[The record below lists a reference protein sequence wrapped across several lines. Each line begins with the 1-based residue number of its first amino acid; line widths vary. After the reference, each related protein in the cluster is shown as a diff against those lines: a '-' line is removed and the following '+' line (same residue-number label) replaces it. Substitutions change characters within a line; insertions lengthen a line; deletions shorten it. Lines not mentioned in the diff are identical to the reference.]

1 MEVNTQVMERD
12 QQQLGEERRV
22 KHADVPII
30 YQLLDAP
37 RRDCAVVC
45 LHGVAS
51 NATRFYEWM
60 SRSALHGRCVL
71 VALDQR
77 GHGRSLTYR
86 AFSRADWCMDLAAV
100 LAEEQLH
107 GVILGHSMG
116 AQVALDYASRI
127 KHGARGLILIDP
139 VFPQALTGTLKT
151 VARWRRP
158 LRLVIGL
165 LRFFNRLGLR
175 RRQYRYRSLYQL
187 DLNTRAYLSA
197 NPDKDIAT
205 LYMDPFADLEYM
217 PLANYLQ
224 DLYEV
229 TRPLADLNAIDI
241 PVLVLLSK
249 GASTSDVGHNQR
261 ILAGLRQCEIQVID
275 ADHWLLTEQ
284 PEAARSAIDS
294 WVNRTLHL
302 DS

>member
-1 MEVNTQVMERD
+1 MLERD
-12 QQQLGEERRV
+12 PQSLGEERRV
-22 KHADVPII
+22 KQTGATIV
-30 YQLLDAP
+30 YQWLDAP

-60 SRSALHGRCVL
+60 SRSSLHGHCAL
-71 VALDQR
+71 LALDQR

-86 AFSRADWCMDLAAV
+86 AFSRADWCADVAAV
-100 LAEEQLH
+100 FTHENLNGIL
-107 GVILGHSMG
+107 LGHSMG

-127 KHGARGLILIDP
+127 KQGARGLILIDP

-158 LRLVIGL
+158 LRLLIGI

-175 RRQYRYRSLYQL
+175 RRQYRYRSLYKL
-187 DLNTRAYLSA
+187 DVATRAYLAA
-197 NPDKDIAT
+197 NPDKDIAS
-205 LYMDPFADLEYM
+205 LYMDPFADLEYL
-217 PLANYLQ
+217 PLVNYLQ

-229 TRPLADLNAIDI
+229 TRPLAELSAIDI
-241 PVLVLLSK
+241 PILVLLSK
-249 GASTSDVGHNQR
+249 GASTSDVAHNRR
-261 ILAGLRQCEIQVID
+261 ILAALRHCEIQVID

-284 PEAARSAIDS
+284 PEAARAAIDN
-294 WVNRTLHL
+294 WVIRTLCL
-302 DS
+302 NM